1 MPNDR
6 IFGDLPAWQ
15 TAAAGLEEKRKKA
28 LQYLGEKYILSPSN
42 AVTRIK
48 TNWSCKTNLITFD
61 EFLTL
66 NKQVNEATSFSL
78 EEMQLLSREEEYT
91 AVHDSECSEYGI
103 VMEYQD

>member
-28 LQYLGEKYILSPSN
+28 LHYLGEKHILSPSN
-42 AVTRIK
+42 AVTRI
-48 TNWSCKTNLITFD
+48 KTNLITFD

-66 NKQVNEATSFSL
+66 NKQVNEAS
-78 EEMQLLSREEEYT
+78 
-91 AVHDSECSEYGI
+91 
-103 VMEYQD
+103 